1 MTEKEQNTICDRT
14 LEHDQEQNMILDT
27 LEQILD
33 DYNNGIGISYS
44 ELVFLQE
51 HQDTIKEYFWDS
63 PTMWELAGIPESEW
77 NNRK

>member
-1 MTEKEQNTICDRT
+1 MTEKEAKAFCDRT

-33 DYNNGIGISYS
+33 DYNNGIDISYS

-51 HQDTIKEYFWDS
+51 HQDTIKEYFWDN
-63 PTMWELAGIPESEW
+63 PTLWELAGIPEQDW
-77 NNRK
+77 TQ